1 MIEDTVLSGLAEPI
15 KSVLFALKKK
25 KKRKKKHV
33 VTAQLTEETADSSL
47 GRADKASLICSII
60 YTPQQ
65 KKLLR
70 LFKKLADVRPY
81 RQSNVSFCPQT
92 QRGYLFI

>member
-15 KSVLFALKKK
+15 KSVLFALRK

-70 LFKKLADVRPY
+70 LFKTLADVRPY

>member
-15 KSVLFALKKK
+15 KSVLFALKK

-70 LFKKLADVRPY
+70 LFKTLADVRLY
-81 RQSNVSFCPQT
+81 RLSNVSFCPQT